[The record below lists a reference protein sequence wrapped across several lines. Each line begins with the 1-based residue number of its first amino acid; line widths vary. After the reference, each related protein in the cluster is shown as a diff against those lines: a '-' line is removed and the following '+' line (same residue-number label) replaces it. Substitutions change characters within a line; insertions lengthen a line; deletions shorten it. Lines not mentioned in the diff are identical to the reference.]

1 MWGKISDAW
10 EPWVF
15 TTASG
20 RTGQPRAAALLGSDG
35 SVCDSRLVSLEPGV
49 VRLVMWWQEPVW
61 PACRGRPHHE
71 QTSASWPLVFAHTTS
86 EGMFCGQQQRD
97 RESAPETLG
106 PLEAY
111 HPPLGGCVLCSVR
124 QTEHSWVGDS
134 SPCSRSVWCSAQ
146 HQEVPV
152 LMVVEKREST
162 VKTEIIS
169 DTNYLWESLTQN
181 IEGILPC
188 VSREALLMRAER
200 SCCEACRWAM
210 TRQQLGQADALLLKT
225 ENVLNLK
232 TKMQGIKKITS
243 KYSYQNV
250 RKFLWLGCL
259 LMQLIMRS
267 GKKTDNNCR
276 FQSLMNIK
284 GVLKSWHEL

>member
-1 MWGKISDAW
+1 M
-10 EPWVF
+10 F

-71 QTSASWPLVFAHTTS
+71 QTSASWPLVFAHMTS

-134 SPCSRSVWCSAQ
+134 SPCSRSV
-146 HQEVPV
+146 
-152 LMVVEKREST
+152 
-162 VKTEIIS
+162 
-169 DTNYLWESLTQN
+169 
-181 IEGILPC
+181 
-188 VSREALLMRAER
+188 
-200 SCCEACRWAM
+200 
-210 TRQQLGQADALLLKT
+210 
-225 ENVLNLK
+225 
-232 TKMQGIKKITS
+232 
-243 KYSYQNV
+243 
-250 RKFLWLGCL
+250 
-259 LMQLIMRS
+259 
-267 GKKTDNNCR
+267 
-276 FQSLMNIK
+276 
-284 GVLKSWHEL
+284 